1 MLPTLRIRLFGRC
14 SFESEAS
21 AVQDLNCAKA
31 RELLGYL
38 ACHRDRHLSRE
49 VVIDTLW
56 GDMQED
62 QGKRAL
68 RQTLWQ
74 INSTVESFQFSA
86 AKPFIEAD
94 GDWIKLNPTSGIWL
108 DVARFEE
115 LEKNTRRAKGHSYTE
130 TQVDSLNEA
139 VSLYRGHLME
149 DCFKDWCIR
158 QRHEYNKSY
167 QRILTRLMNSQLE
180 SGDHEGAMMTASLL
194 LREEPASESAHGTL
208 MMLYYQSGDR
218 TSALRQFQEYKRVV
232 REIFNV
238 PPSRALSDLNNKIRE
253 EMGLEIISDSDS
265 KDLKKSEFEE
275 RVIGILESIREELTR
290 NREEFQQLKESI
302 NSDKEKN

>member
-38 ACHRDRHLSRE
+38 ACHRDRHLARE
-49 VVIDTLW
+49 VVIGTLW
-56 GDMQED
+56 GDMQEE

-74 INSTVESFQFSA
+74 INSAIEPFQISA
-86 AKPFIEAD
+86 TKPFIEAD
-94 GDWIKLNPTSGIWL
+94 GEWIRLNPTSGIWL

-115 LEKNTRRAKGHSYTE
+115 LEKVTRRTKGHSYTE
-130 TQVDSLNEA
+130 TQVDHLNEA
-139 VSLYRGHLME
+139 VSIYRGQLME
-149 DCFKDWCIR
+149 DCFKDWCVR

-167 QRILTRLMNSQLE
+167 LKMLTRLMNSQKE
-180 SGDHEGAMMTASLL
+180 SGDYEGAMTTASMV
-194 LREEPASESAHGTL
+194 LREEPASESANGTL
-208 MMLYYQSGDR
+208 MMLYHQEGDR
-218 TSALRQFQEYKRVV
+218 TSALRQFEEYKATV

-238 PPSRALSDLNNKIRE
+238 PPSKSLSDLNNRIRDE
-253 EMGLEIISDSDS
+253 ICLEATDDSDS
-265 KDLKKSEFEE
+265 KDVKKTEFEE
-275 RVIGILESIREELTR
+275 RVIAILESIQEKLTR
-290 NREEFQQLKESI
+290 MK
-302 NSDKEKN
+302 

>member
-38 ACHRDRHLSRE
+38 ACHRDRHLARE
-49 VVIDTLW
+49 VVIGTLW
-56 GDMQED
+56 GDMQEE

-74 INSTVESFQFSA
+74 INSAIEPFQISA
-86 AKPFIEAD
+86 TKPFIEAD
-94 GDWIKLNPTSGIWL
+94 GEWIRLNPTSGIWL

-115 LEKNTRRAKGHSYTE
+115 LEKVTRRTKGHSYTE
-130 TQVDSLNEA
+130 TQVDHLNEA
-139 VSLYRGHLME
+139 VSIYRGQLME

-167 QRILTRLMNSQLE
+167 QRILTRLMNSQRE

-194 LREEPASESAHGTL
+194 LRVEPASEIAHGTL
-208 MMLYYQSGDR
+208 MMLYQQIGDR

-238 PPSRALSDLNNKIRE
+238 PPSRPLSDLNNKIRE

-275 RVIGILESIREELTR
+275 RVIGILESIQEEVTR
-290 NREEFQQLKESI
+290 NRDEFKQLKESI
-302 NSDKEKN
+302 DRNQD